1 MVRRGA
7 SGREACRD
15 RALVAADEAT
25 GGRLRSLVRGG
36 ASRGC
41 NPAFGCDTGLGVAGA
56 NRACVRSFAGSGAVL
71 VVASD
76 QTASK
81 DPSVAVPARASLYAA
96 SDPDTDDRTSVLTDE
111 AARVNLVFLR
121 AADGDVYV
129 LQAEVPDHAVIADRA
144 EEAA

>member
-15 RALVAADEAT
+15 RALVAADEAA

-41 NPAFGCDTGLGVAGA
+41 NPAFGCDTGLRVAGA
-56 NRACVRSFAGSGAVL
+56 NRACVRSIAGAAL

-111 AARVNLVFLR
+111 AACVNLVFLR
-121 AADGDVYV
+121 AAYGDVYV
-129 LQAEVPDHAVIADRA
+129 LQAEVPDHAVLTDRA